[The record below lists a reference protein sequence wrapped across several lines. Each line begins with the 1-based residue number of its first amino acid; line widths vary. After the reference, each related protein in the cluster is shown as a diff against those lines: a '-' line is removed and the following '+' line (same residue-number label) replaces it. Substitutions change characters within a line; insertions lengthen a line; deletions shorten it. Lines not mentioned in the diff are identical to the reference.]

1 MSGLGNLIGMMLESG
16 LSAKSAPGRLES
28 AINRSGL
35 SQSGGMLEQILGS
48 LGGGQSQ
55 QSSDMMGGLMDMAKG
70 MFGGR
75 GISSPMASGGLGA
88 LAGAIF
94 GGGSHTG
101 GAFKGA
107 ALGVIAS
114 LAMQAFKN
122 LNRRPQGSSFGF
134 TDNELP
140 LGARQPQNSDEEK
153 ELETTSEI
161 ILKTMISAAKSDG
174 QIDQN
179 EMEKLLGKLKESGAD
194 TEMQQFVLNEMQK
207 PFDMDELIES
217 IPNESVAAQAYMAAL
232 LTIEV
237 DTEAEQQFL
246 QELAERTDLNE
257 DIVEQLHQMVGL
269 S

>member
-1 MSGLGNLIGMMLESG
+1 MSGLGNLIGMMLQSG
-16 LSAKSAPGRLES
+16 LSAKSAPGRLEN
-28 AINRSGL
+28 AVNRSGL
-35 SQSGGMLEQILGS
+35 GQSGGMLEQILGS
-48 LGGGQSQ
+48 FGGQNQ
-55 QSSDMMGGLMDMAKG
+55 QSGGMMDGLMGMAKG
-70 MFGGR
+70 MFGG
-75 GISSPMASGGLGA
+75 GGAPNSFASGGIGA

-94 GGGSHTG
+94 GGGSRTG

-122 LNRRPQGSSFGF
+122 LNHQPRGTSMGF
-134 TDNELP
+134 NELP
-140 LGARQPQNSDEEK
+140 LGLREPQNSDEEK

-174 QIDQN
+174 QIDQH

-194 TEMQQFVLNEMQK
+194 SEMQQFVLNEMQK
-207 PFDMDELIES
+207 PLDMDELVQS
-217 IPNESVAAQAYMAAL
+217 IPNESIAAQAYMAAL

-237 DTEAEQQFL
+237 DTEAERQFL
-246 QELAERTDLNE
+246 QEFAERTDLSE
-257 DIVEQLHQMVGL
+257 SVVEQLHQMVGL